1 MASSPLPGP
10 NDILL
15 ASPSSAFQPDALSQ
29 PRPGHAN
36 LKPNQ
41 VGQVIL
47 YGIPIVSLV
56 IDGQERLCLAQISNT
71 LLKNFSYNEIH
82 NRRVAL
88 GITCVQCTP
97 VQLEILRRAGAMP
110 ISSRRCGMITK
121 REAERLCK
129 SFLGENRPPKL
140 PDNFAFDVSHEC
152 AWGCRGSFIPA
163 RYNSSRAKCIKCSYC
178 NMYFSPN
185 KFIFHS
191 HRTPDA
197 KYTQPDA
204 ANFNSWR
211 RHLKLTDKSPQ
222 DELVFAWED
231 VKAMFNGGSRKRA
244 LPQPG
249 AHPACHPLS
258 SVKAAAVA
266 AAAAVAG
273 GGGLLGPHLLGAP
286 PPPPPPPPL
295 AELAG
300 APHAHHKRPRFDD
313 DDDSLQEAA
322 VVAAASLSAAAAS
335 LSVAAASGG
344 AGAGGGGAGGGCVTS
359 VGAGAGAGAAA
370 GAKGPRSYPVIPVP
384 SKGSFG
390 GVLQK
395 FPGCGG
401 LFPHPYTFPAA
412 AAAFGLCHKKEDAGA
427 AAEALGGAGGAGAAP
442 KAGLS
447 GLFWPA
453 GRKDAFYPPFCMFW
467 PPRTPGGLP
476 VPTYLQ
482 PPPQPPSALGCAL
495 GESPAL
501 LRQAFLD
508 LAEPGG
514 AGGSAEAAPP
524 PGQPPPVVANGP
536 GSGPPPPAG
545 GAGARD
551 TLFESPPGGSG
562 GDCSAGST
570 PPADPG
576 AVSGAGAAATGAGPG
591 GARVPAP
598 HHPHLL
604 EGRKAGGG
612 SYHHSSAF
620 RPVGG
625 KDDAE
630 SLAKLHGASAG
641 APHSAQAHHHHHH
654 HHPHH
659 HHHHHPPQPPSPLLL
674 LPPQPD
680 EPGSERHHPAPP
692 PPPPPPPPLALQPHH
707 RGLLSPGGTSC
718 SYPSEDSSEDE
729 DDEEEEQEVD
739 VEGHKPPEGEEEEG
753 EGRDPDDEEEEDE
766 ETGVLLGD
774 PLVGG
779 GRYLQGRGLSE
790 KGSSRDRAPAAP
802 GTFPLA
808 LNSSRLLQEDG
819 KLGDPSGSDLPPPP
833 PPPLASQKA
842 SGGGSSSPG
851 SPVHH
856 PSLEEP
862 PSYKDNQKTKENNQV
877 ILPTKDDSNFSDKNK
892 EHSFFITDS
901 DASRGDFWR
910 ERSGE
915 HTQETNSPHSLKK
928 DVENM
933 GKEELQK
940 VLFEQIDL
948 RRRLEQEF
956 QVLKG
961 NTSFPVFNNFQDQ
974 MKRELAYREEMV
986 QQLQIIPY
994 AASLIRKEKLGA
1006 HLSKS

>member
-1 MASSPLPGP
+1 MATSPLPGP
-10 NDILL
+10 TDILL
-15 ASPSSAFQPDALSQ
+15 PSPSSAYPPEPMNQ
-29 PRPGHAN
+29 PRASHAAM
-36 LKPNQ
+36 KPNQ

-178 NMYFSPN
+178 SMYFSPN

-244 LPQPG
+244 LPP
-249 AHPACHPLS
+249 APPAPAAAAPAACHPLG
-258 SVKAAAVA
+258 SVKAAAAVVGGGLLSPHLLAAPPELHQKRPRFEEDEELQEAVA
-266 AAAAVAG
+266 AAAHG
-273 GGGLLGPHLLGAP
+273 G
-286 PPPPPPPPL
+286 
-295 AELAG
+295 
-300 APHAHHKRPRFDD
+300 K
-313 DDDSLQEAA
+313 S
-322 VVAAASLSAAAAS
+322 
-335 LSVAAASGG
+335 
-344 AGAGGGGAGGGCVTS
+344 
-359 VGAGAGAGAAA
+359 
-370 GAKGPRSYPVIPVP
+370 PRSYPVIPVP

-401 LFPHPYTFPAA
+401 LFPHPYGFP
-412 AAAFGLCHKKEDAGA
+412 AAAFGLCHKKEEGGGSGADALGGAAAHKAAGA
-427 AAEALGGAGGAGAAP
+427 AAGG
-442 KAGLS
+442 GLS
-447 GLFWPA
+447 GLFWP
-453 GRKDAFYPPFCMFW
+453 GRKDAAFYPPFCMFW

-482 PPPQPPSALGCAL
+482 PPPQPPGALGCSL
-495 GESPAL
+495 GDGAGL

-508 LAEPGG
+508 LSEPGG
-514 AGGSAEAAPP
+514 E
-524 PGQPPPVVANGP
+524 
-536 GSGPPPPAG
+536 AG
-545 GAGARD
+545 GAGLGTGAAGMGTSPSATAPPPASAAAAARD
-551 TLFESPPGGSG
+551 PLFESPPGGGAEPASPSASEGTG
-562 GDCSAGST
+562 G
-570 PPADPG
+570 
-576 AVSGAGAAATGAGPG
+576 G
-591 GARVPAP
+591 GRVPT

-604 EGRKAGGG
+604 EAAGGRKAGGG
-612 SYHHSSAF
+612 YHHSSAF

-625 KDDAE
+625 KEDSE
-630 SLAKLHGASAG
+630 SLAKLHGGGPARSAS
-641 APHSAQAHHHHHH
+641 
-654 HHPHH
+654 
-659 HHHHHPPQPPSPLLL
+659 PPLQLLL
-674 LPPQPD
+674 
-680 EPGSERHHPAPP
+680 PP
-692 PPPPPPPPLALQPHH
+692 PPPPPEETGCDRHSLPPPPHTPH
-707 RGLLSPGGTSC
+707 RLLSPGGTSC
-718 SYPSEDSSEDE
+718 SFASEDSSEE
-729 DDEEEEQEVD
+729 EEDEEEEDEPEVD
-739 VEGHKPPEGEEEEG
+739 VEGHKPPEEEEE
-753 EGRDPDDEEEEDE
+753 DDEEENGEEDPR
-766 ETGVLLGD
+766 GGD
-774 PLVGG
+774 TLAASSRFPP
-779 GRYLQGRGLSE
+779 GRGLPE
-790 KGSSRDRAPAAP
+790 KGGRERPAAGPFPRSPADEKP
-802 GTFPLA
+802 GEGQAPPQPP
-808 LNSSRLLQEDG
+808 SRVG
-819 KLGDPSGSDLPPPP
+819 SSGS
-833 PPPLASQKA
+833 
-842 SGGGSSSPG
+842 SPA
-851 SPVHH
+851 HH

-862 PSYKDNQKTKENNQV
+862 APYKDNQKSKESNQV
-877 ILPTKDDSNFSDKNK
+877 IMPMKEDTFSDKNK
-892 EHSFFITDS
+892 EHNFFVTDS
-901 DASRGDFWR
+901 EPSGGDFWR
-910 ERSGE
+910 DIAGE

-961 NTSFPVFNNFQDQ
+961 NASFPVFNNFQDQ